1 LLRNGPVPPLSTTPD
16 TAGYFFILYFEIIL
30 AQSFCSRKT
39 LSPEEL
45 ALHNNKYSAR
55 GILAHARDVKV
66 RKNDVREADMNLI
79 DRNIR
84 LSDGFVLLRPYRIED
99 ADQFYHAAIESK
111 AELMPWVTWIRE
123 NYSLS
128 DAREWVQ
135 VLVNRWGKE
144 AYDFAVFAASGG
156 QFLGSG
162 NLSDL
167 NSECKSATLGYWV
180 RTSRARGG
188 VATATAHLLIH
199 FGFEELGLN
208 RIAFMF
214 AVSNAA
220 SQRVAEKVG
229 ATREGILRNGICVR
243 ETIFDATL
251 FSIIPSDI
259 RVGV

>member
-1 LLRNGPVPPLSTTPD
+1 
-16 TAGYFFILYFEIIL
+16 
-30 AQSFCSRKT
+30 
-39 LSPEEL
+39 
-45 ALHNNKYSAR
+45 
-55 GILAHARDVKV
+55 
-66 RKNDVREADMNLI
+66 MNPI
-79 DRNIR
+79 RRNIQ
-84 LSDGFVLLRPYRIED
+84 LTDGFVLLRPYRIED
-99 ADQFYHAAIESK
+99 ADQFYHAAVESK
-111 AELMPWVTWIRE
+111 SELMPWVTWITE
-123 NYSLS
+123 DYSLN

-144 AYDFAVFAASGG
+144 AYDFAVFSASGG

-180 RTSRARGG
+180 RTSRAKGG
-188 VATATAHLLIH
+188 VATATSHLLIH

-208 RIAFMF
+208 RIAFTF
-214 AVSNAA
+214 ATTNAA

-243 ETIFDATL
+243 DKIFDATV

-259 RVGV
+259 RVGF